1 MMSRAGIAKEELRI
15 VNGREME
22 RQSESKGKER
32 QEAVKRKRKVE
43 SRTDKGA
50 LTIEASIAYPIFL
63 MVIVTILYLMRIV
76 YTYGLIQHAVSQTAK
91 ELSMYTYIYQ
101 VAGLNDLR
109 GDIDSSTAERTEQFN
124 SDVDEVVALY
134 ETFSSGDFSGS
145 YEGTTN
151 PADILKNI
159 GSVLLG
165 EGSRELNSQF
175 FQSVVKPLMEGYI
188 GADANGNSANERLK
202 ALRVIGGFN
211 GLDFSSSRFF
221 EDGATVDL
229 VVCYTIDPLFPID
242 IMPEINLANRA
253 MVRGIKGSSVF
264 VNDSSDENE
273 SEEKEEQE
281 KTSVWDEPNAAKRG
295 ELIQEQQG
303 VRNLPDTFPAFSA
316 FDVSTGTATAEM
328 SIDLRGDSY
337 QSTKGIVSTIRGEC
351 NKIINYRTS
360 TRDNVTVKAE
370 DIQKTVLII
379 YIPSSTES
387 RVIDRSAYDQAVAQ
401 VREAYPDIQIVTK
414 EID

>member
-1 MMSRAGIAKEELRI
+1 M
-15 VNGREME
+15 EME
-22 RQSESKGKER
+22 LKER
-32 QEAVKRKRKVE
+32 NGGRGEERRE
-43 SRTDKGA
+43 KGA

-76 YTYGLIQHAVSQTAK
+76 YTYGLVQHAVSQTAK

-101 VAGLNDLR
+101 VTGLNDLR
-109 GDIDSSTAERTEQFN
+109 GDVDSSTAGRTEQFN
-124 SDVDEVVALY
+124 SDVGEVVALY

-151 PADILKNI
+151 PVEILKNI

-175 FQSVVKPLMEGYI
+175 FQLVVKPLMEGYI
-188 GADANGNSANERLK
+188 GADANGNSADARLK
-202 ALRVIGGFN
+202 ALRVIGGFD

-253 MVRGIKGSSVF
+253 MVRGIKGNNVF
-264 VNDSSDENE
+264 TNEAPKDEGE
-273 SEEKEEQE
+273 KTEEEKE
-281 KTSVWDEPNAAKRG
+281 KKSVWDEPNAADRG
-295 ELIQEQQG
+295 KLIQEQEG

-316 FDVSTGTATAEM
+316 FDASTGTATAEM
-328 SIDLRGDSY
+328 SMDLRSDSY
-337 QSTKGIVSTIRGEC
+337 QSTTGVVNTMRAEC
-351 NKIINYRTS
+351 NKMINYRTS

-370 DIQKTVLII
+370 DIQQKVLII
-379 YIPSSTES
+379 YIPSSTEN
-387 RVIDRSAYDQAVAQ
+387 RTIDRSAYDQAVAQ
-401 VREAYPDIQIVTK
+401 VRESYPDIQIVTK

>member
-1 MMSRAGIAKEELRI
+1 M
-15 VNGREME
+15 
-22 RQSESKGKER
+22 KER
-32 QEAVKRKRKVE
+32 NEGRGEKRRE
-43 SRTDKGA
+43 KGA

-76 YTYGLIQHAVSQTAK
+76 YTYGLVQHAVSQTAK

-101 VAGLNDLR
+101 VTGLNDLR
-109 GDIDSSTAERTEQFN
+109 GDIDSSTAGRTEQFN
-124 SDVDEVVALY
+124 SDVGEVVALY

-151 PADILKNI
+151 PVEILKNI

-175 FQSVVKPLMEGYI
+175 FQLVVKPLMEGYI
-188 GADANGNSANERLK
+188 GADANGNSADARLK
-202 ALRVIGGFN
+202 ALNVIGGFN
-211 GLDFSSSRFF
+211 GLDFSSSHFF

-229 VVCYTIDPLFPID
+229 VVCYTIEPIFPID

-253 MVRGIKGSSVF
+253 MVRGIKGNSVF
-264 VNDSSDENE
+264 TNESSSENE
-273 SEEKEEQE
+273 SEEKEEN
-281 KTSVWDEPNAAKRG
+281 SVWENTDAAERG
-295 ELIQEQQG
+295 RLIQEQQG

-316 FDVSTGTATAEM
+316 FDASTGTATAEM
-328 SIDLRGDSY
+328 SMDLRSDSY
-337 QSTKGIVSTIRGEC
+337 QSTTGVVNTIRAEC
-351 NKIINYRTS
+351 NKMINYRTS

-370 DIQKTVLII
+370 DIQQMVLII

-387 RVIDRSAYDQAVAQ
+387 RTIDRSAYDQAVAQ
-401 VREAYPDIQIVTK
+401 VRESYPDIQIVTK